1 MPIRPMK
8 PITYSPGLGGFSR
21 VLALLLAAVLPLL
34 VSCASLLLEASTS
47 GAVPPLPSASA
58 SITSSGWPKYAPSLR
73 GRAGEGLVAG
83 EGLLMSGV
91 GLGSTMTRIRA
102 VPVLGVPPALL
113 RLTP

>member
-1 MPIRPMK
+1 MK
-8 PITYSPGLGGFSR
+8 PITYSPRLGGFSR

-73 GRAGEGLVAG
+73 GRAGEGLVAE
-83 EGLLMSGV
+83 EGLLAWFGFSP
-91 GLGSTMTRIRA
+91 TMTRIRA
-102 VPVLGVPPALL
+102 VPVLGVPPTLL